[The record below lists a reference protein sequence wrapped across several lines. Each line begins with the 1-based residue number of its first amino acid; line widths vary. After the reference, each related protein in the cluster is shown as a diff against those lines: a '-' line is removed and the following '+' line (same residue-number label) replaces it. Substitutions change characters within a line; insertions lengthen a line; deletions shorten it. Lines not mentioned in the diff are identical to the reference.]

1 MDLSSTHITRVTF
14 PDGTRVRFTCD
25 DGYEPVEGTGTIICT
40 AGSWSSLT
48 LKCDCEYYPFLS
60 YLFIFFLTNTMS
72 SHGTLTG
79 HKLTLTAHFS

>member
-1 MDLSSTHITRVTF
+1 MDLSSTHITKVTF

-25 DGYEPVEGTGTIICT
+25 DGYEPVDGTGTITCT

-60 YLFIFFLTNTMS
+60 FLSFQFF
-72 SHGTLTG
+72 
-79 HKLTLTAHFS
+79 FSLILCHLMEP